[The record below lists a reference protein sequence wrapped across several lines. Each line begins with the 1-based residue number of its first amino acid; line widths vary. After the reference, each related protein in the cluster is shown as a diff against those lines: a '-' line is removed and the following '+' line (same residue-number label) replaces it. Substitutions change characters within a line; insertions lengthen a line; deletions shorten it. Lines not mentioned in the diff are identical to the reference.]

1 MASHEELYYLPT
13 HYYSSWINQYIYL
26 FSLSGQKVNTSPIDS
41 TIIDFILDHYN
52 VLTLQ
57 GKPAILT
64 SEQFDDLVI
73 EAKEYYYKKLLKE
86 QNENIRN

>member
-1 MASHEELYYLPT
+1 MVKHENHWHNSTYC
-13 HYYSSWINQYIYL
+13 YSISINQYIYY
-26 FSLSGQKVNTSPIDS
+26 FSLSGQKMNTSPIDS